1 MSNFVSI
8 QPTRRPRSAHATVA
22 IRTPAGRPQI
32 RISLSESVLQNMGWK
47 TGTRMVVA
55 VSSEVKQVLLR
66 PAEINAE
73 GEYTENGYKLVKD
86 GSGACVTFPWREITG
101 LLPTATRSIEADI
114 EISDEELLVSYYEL
128 LKRQGRG
135 DAEPEV
141 DYEEEE
147 PVAA

>member
-1 MSNFVSI
+1 MSTFVSI
-8 QPTRRPRSAHATVA
+8 QPTRRPRAAHATVA
-22 IRTPAGRPQI
+22 VRIPAGRPQI
-32 RISLSESVLQNMGWK
+32 RISLSESVLHNMGWV

-55 VSSEVKQVLLR
+55 VSNEAKQVLLR
-66 PAEINAE
+66 PAEVVD
-73 GEYTENGYKLVKD
+73 GEYKENGYKLVKD

-114 EISDEELLVSYYEL
+114 EMSEEELLVSYDAL
-128 LKRQGRG
+128 LKRQGCG